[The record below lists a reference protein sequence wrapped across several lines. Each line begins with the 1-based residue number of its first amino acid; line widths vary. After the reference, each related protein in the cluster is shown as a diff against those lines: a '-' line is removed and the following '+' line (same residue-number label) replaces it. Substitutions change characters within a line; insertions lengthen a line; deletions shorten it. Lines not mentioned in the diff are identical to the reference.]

1 MLIWI
6 FRIIVIIAG
15 PVISYFQIARTT
27 QGILVGV
34 AGALIVIAAEIV
46 IQKVPLDTLI
56 VAIIGTILGLVGAK
70 LLDYTVYLMDN
81 ASFYEFMKSYSLL
94 IKVILGYLGLVIAV
108 RKKSELD
115 LLDKDI
121 LKRGAN
127 RKQAD
132 SVVLLDT
139 SAIIDGRVSDIATT
153 RFLSGTLVVPRFVL
167 DELQALAD
175 SSDTHKRNR
184 ARRGLDIVAQLQK
197 DEGLS
202 VKIFDKDYPELRGVD
217 AKLLQLGKDLAAKIL
232 TTDFNLNK
240 VASLHGVIVLNIN
253 DLSNA
258 LKPVYLPGEAMP
270 IFVVKEGKEGN
281 QGIGYLDDGTMV
293 VVEEGRRFIGK
304 RAEVI
309 VTSILQTSSG
319 RMIFT
324 RPADGNG
331 HEHRGDSRAQEF
343 RSPERYQQE
352 NRQQHE
358 NRGSHGGHENR
369 NRDNRGRDNR
379 PRGDRDNR
387 RQQQGQQQQQQQQN
401 QQGGGQQ
408 DTPQGGQQEQQ
419 G

>member
-1 MLIWI
+1 LLIWI

-15 PVISYFQIARTT
+15 PVISYFQISSTT
-27 QGILVGV
+27 QGILIGV
-34 AGALIVIAAEIV
+34 TGALLVIAAEIV

-81 ASFYEFMKSYSLL
+81 AQFYEFMKSYSLL

-121 LKRGAN
+121 LKRGHG
-127 RKQAD
+127 RKQVD
-132 SVVLLDT
+132 SVILLDT
-139 SAIIDGRVSDIATT
+139 SAIIDGRISDITGT
-153 RFLSGTLVVPRFVL
+153 KFLSGTLVVPRFVL

-175 SSDTHKRNR
+175 SADTHKRNR

-197 DEGLS
+197 DEGIS

-240 VASLHGVIVLNIN
+240 VASLHGVTVLNIN

-258 LKPVYLPGEAMP
+258 LKPVYLPGETMP
-270 IFVVKEGKEGN
+270 IFVVKEGKESH
-281 QGIGYLDDGTMV
+281 QGVGYLDDGTMV

-324 RPADGNG
+324 RPADSNG
-331 HEHRGDSRAQEF
+331 HEIAPRENHR
-343 RSPERYQQE
+343 P
-352 NRQQHE
+352 HE
-358 NRGSHGGHENR
+358 NK
-369 NRDNRGRDNR
+369 GR
-379 PRGDRDNR
+379 
-387 RQQQGQQQQQQQQN
+387 
-401 QQGGGQQ
+401 
-408 DTPQGGQQEQQ
+408 PQG
-419 G
+419 